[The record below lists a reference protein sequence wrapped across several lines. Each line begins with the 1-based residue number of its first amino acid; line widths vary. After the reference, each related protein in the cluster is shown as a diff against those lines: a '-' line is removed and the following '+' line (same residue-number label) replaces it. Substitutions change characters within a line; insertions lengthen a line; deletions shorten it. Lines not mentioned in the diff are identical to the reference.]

1 MRNKTALLAGLC
13 GAAIAAGAAVGEGID
28 KQDFKQIER
37 GR

>member
-1 MRNKTALLAGLC
+1 MRSQAILLAGLC
-13 GAAIAAGAAVGEGID
+13 GAAVAGSASLAQTID